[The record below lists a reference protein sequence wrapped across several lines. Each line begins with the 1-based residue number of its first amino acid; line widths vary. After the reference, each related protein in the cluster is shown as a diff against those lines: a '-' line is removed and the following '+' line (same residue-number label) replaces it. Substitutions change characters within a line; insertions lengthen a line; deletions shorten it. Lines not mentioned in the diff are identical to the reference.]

1 MNKNKEKIKALL
13 VAATLIT
20 VFLIAASPSVLGETT
35 DAFTVTVRGEYIDI
49 QINQTTW
56 QINSGNAV
64 TLSTSYWTN
73 GTYNDYFQATLYNC
87 SVTVDLKLH
96 VSTDGTTWNIGAAA
110 GAVTYALNSSLNQ
123 WSTGDTNV
131 TLTTSEQVI
140 SSSITKDT
148 NETFDLRFDA
158 PTSTTTGNTQTIT
171 CTATVIKS

>member
-13 VAATLIT
+13 VAATLVA
-20 VFLIAASPSVLGETT
+20 VFLIAASPSVLGGTT
-35 DAFTVTVRGEYIDI
+35 DTFTVTVRGEYIDI

-56 QINSGNAV
+56 QINSGNAI
-64 TLSTSYWTN
+64 TLSTSYYTN

-96 VSTDGTTWNIGAAA
+96 VSTDASIWSIASSA
-110 GAVTYALNSSLNQ
+110 GANNYALNSSLNQ
-123 WSTGDTNV
+123 WSAGDTNV
-131 TLTTSEQVI
+131 TLTTSAQVI
-140 SSSITKDT
+140 SSSIAKDT

-171 CTATVIKS
+171 STATVIKS